1 MRGQLHYASL
11 SLPTASAWPALRES
25 PPSSSRPVRLLDQV
39 RAAIRMRHFSRRT
52 ERAYVAWIRRF
63 ILFNGK
69 RHPLQMGEIE
79 VTRFLSFLAV
89 KNNVSPSTQNQALC
103 ALLFLYREVLD
114 REMDWLDEIVR
125 AKRPRRLPVVMS
137 REEVASVLHKM
148 DGVDRLMA
156 ALMYGSGLRV
166 EECASLRVKDVDFE
180 LNQTMVRNGKG
191 EKDRVTLLPASLKT
205 ALARHLESVR
215 EQHRRDIAAGGGWVA
230 LPDALAKKYPN
241 SWREW
246 GWQWVFPARRMYFDR
261 ESRQRRRHHRHE
273 SAVQRAVRFA
283 VRLSGIAKPASCH
296 TFRHSFATH
305 LLEDG
310 YDIRTVQE
318 LLGHKDVST
327 TMIYTHVLNRGGRG
341 VRSPADRLTGILGP
355 DRTASAPEE
364 PPSSQGNMRD
374 NHSDNPRSGKRE

>member
-1 MRGQLHYASL
+1 MRGQVHYASL
-11 SLPTASAWPALRES
+11 SPPTASAWPALRES

-148 DGVDRLMA
+148 DGAGNSTAGTSRPVGAGLRCPTHWRRSTRTLGGNGA
-156 ALMYGSGLRV
+156 GSGSFPPA
-166 EECASLRVKDVDFE
+166 ECTAIARADSDAGI
-180 LNQTMVRNGKG
+180 T
-191 EKDRVTLLPASLKT
+191 VT
-205 ALARHLESVR
+205 
-215 EQHRRDIAAGGGWVA
+215 
-230 LPDALAKKYPN
+230 
-241 SWREW
+241 
-246 GWQWVFPARRMYFDR
+246 
-261 ESRQRRRHHRHE
+261 
-273 SAVQRAVRFA
+273 
-283 VRLSGIAKPASCH
+283 
-296 TFRHSFATH
+296 
-305 LLEDG
+305 
-310 YDIRTVQE
+310 
-318 LLGHKDVST
+318 
-327 TMIYTHVLNRGGRG
+327 NR
-341 VRSPADRLTGILGP
+341 
-355 DRTASAPEE
+355 
-364 PPSSQGNMRD
+364 PSSE
-374 NHSDNPRSGKRE
+374 P